1 MQKYYIASTSTYQ
14 TDIGPSAFKVMA
26 YLSFCADYKTR
37 ECYPKRRTIADKCG
51 ISVRT
56 VVRAVKELCE
66 KGLLA
71 VKAQYERYAGD
82 AHERQKENRYILID
96 APQMVLHG
104 STADAKSACKKPA
117 VPQKGAVSEN
127 RQYHAHTVD
136 LSSLTATVLKVYNY
150 ITLRAGREE
159 SCFLSKAEIAAG
171 CGISRITVWRSVKYL
186 VKKGLLICQAQ
197 TRHASSGNYGTA
209 CNRFVI
215 LSATLKKATLST
227 AASIRLIFASILT
240 KELRGFPALP
250 DFVTGAGFT
259 DVTPR
264 TASLKNKTQKD
275 MHHSDIKYWAGNF
288 AAKLGR
294 LLQKIKHRQSF
305 A

>member
-26 YLSFCADYKTR
+26 YLSSCADYKTR

-96 APQMVLHG
+96 APQMALHG
-104 STADAKSACKKPA
+104 STAKSV

-150 ITLRAGREE
+150 ITFRAGREE

-186 VKKGLLICQAQ
+186 VKKGLLLCQAQ
-197 TRHASSGNYGTA
+197 IRHASSGNYGTA

-215 LSATLKKATLST
+215 LSATLKKGTLST
-227 AASIRLIFASILT
+227 AASIRLIFASIFT
-240 KELRGFPALP
+240 KEWRDFPASP
-250 DFVTGAGFT
+250 GFVTGAGFT

-294 LLQKIKHRQSF
+294 LLQKIKNRQSF